1 MNKSESNPS
10 ITGIDRYAFDDCANI
25 TDMTLPDGLSKI
37 EESAFYGCNGL
48 KSAVIPKRFL

>member
-1 MNKSESNPS
+1 MNKSESNS
-10 ITGIDRYAFDDCANI
+10 GITGIDRYAFDDCANN

-48 KSAVIPKRFL
+48 KSVVIPKRFL